1 MLIGLLFSFHRV
13 RNKRELNAKLKGAT
27 LGEAEGDVDDT
38 LKWIKRSKKKEKE
51 LAKKRQQELENMDK
65 VFQEE
70 YTESAYH
77 SSHGAAHFTDFTVE
91 DLEGLKVSHDFEAME
106 EGEERILTLKDS
118 RILEDEGMFMS
129 RTAVPKLTLYCRGCS
144 RERRACRR

>member
-51 LAKKRQQELENMDK
+51 LARKRQQELESMDK
-65 VFQEE
+65 VFQDE
-70 YTESAYH
+70 YTESAL
-77 SSHGAAHFTDFTVE
+77 DFLPGTTSNANHLPE
-91 DLEGLKVSHDFEAME
+91 DLEGLKVSHDFEGME

-118 RILEDEGMFMS
+118 RVLEDEG
-129 RTAVPKLTLYCRGCS
+129 TLEAWCT
-144 RERRACRR
+144 ERWC